1 MFDKIEEMIE
11 ARFTRDNC
19 IHKYDDNEVYITDA
33 ISEMLSAESAV
44 KEYSIDMDTVFENPG
59 CELSYL
65 SIALICDG
73 KLEHNVYIVEE
84 Y

>member
-1 MFDKIEEMIE
+1 MFDEIEEMIE

-33 ISEMLSAESAV
+33 IAEMLSAEPSV
-44 KEYSIDMDTVFENPG
+44 SEYSIDMDIVFENPG

-65 SIALICDG
+65 SIAYICG
-73 KLEHNVYIVEE
+73 GRLEHNVCIVTE